1 MDKWTEIRSAYL
13 VAKLGTVSAA
23 ADVLGVHRATVNR
36 HIDALEQNF
45 GSKFFQRHARGYT
58 PTDAGRD
65 MLKTTERVEEIFE
78 SLLGRTRGRSNQLSG
93 DLLITSLSGIAS
105 FIMPAITSFSEAY
118 PEVNL
123 HYIADTRLA
132 RLEVGEAHIAIRAGS
147 RPEELDYVVTPYK
160 QIRFA
165 PYAHKHYIAKHGKPD
180 CANDLENHK
189 IIGSMNDA
197 LPIPF
202 MKWIRG
208 NISPEQLVL
217 HAEHPRVIFDAVK
230 SGLGIGMIAE
240 HDAEYIDDLVQIAP
254 PQEEWMSNLWIV
266 THVDLHRTLKV
277 QEFLKFLKTT

>member
-1 MDKWTEIRSAYL
+1 MRSAYL

-36 HIDALEQNF
+36 HIDALEQTF
-45 GSKFFQRHARGYT
+45 GTKLFQRHPRGYT
-58 PTDAGRD
+58 PTDTGRD
-65 MLKTTERVEEIFE
+65 MLKTTERVEEMFE

-93 DLLITSLSGIAS
+93 DLRITSLSGIAS
-105 FIMPAITSFSEAY
+105 FIMPAMTSFSEAY

-132 RLEVGEAHIAIRAGS
+132 RLEIGEAHIAIRAGPK
-147 RPEELDYVVTPYK
+147 PEEPDYVVTPYK
-160 QIRFA
+160 QVRFA
-165 PYAHKHYIAKHGKPD
+165 PYAHKNYIARHGKPD
-180 CANDLENHK
+180 GTNDMENHK
-189 IIGSMNDA
+189 IIGSMGDG
-197 LPIPF
+197 LPMPI
-202 MKWIRG
+202 MKWIQG

-240 HDAEYIDDLVQIAP
+240 HDAEHTDDLVQIAP
-254 PQEEWMSNLWIV
+254 PQEEWITNLWIV

-277 QEFLKFLKTT
+277 QAFLKFLKAT